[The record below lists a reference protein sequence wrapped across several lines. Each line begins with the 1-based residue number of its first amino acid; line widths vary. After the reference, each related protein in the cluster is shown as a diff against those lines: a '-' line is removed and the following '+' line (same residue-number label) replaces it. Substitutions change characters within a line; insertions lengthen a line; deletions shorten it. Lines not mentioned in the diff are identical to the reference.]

1 LNEYAREE
9 ILKLIEENGGPEGLD
24 LSGKDLPGIKLSRE
38 KIVEELEKARERAPD
53 ETPVWYSKLTGG
65 VNLAGANLQGTKLT
79 DAKLQGAHLINA
91 KLQGAYLGGANL
103 QGARLDGAV
112 LHRANLECA
121 DLREANLAG
130 ASLRGVV
137 LKYCHL
143 ENVDLYGVKSLNGAY
158 FYNVFLDKTRMRRLQ
173 IGEQIGEDLKGR
185 HDEAKEAYLALK
197 NNFAEI
203 GHHNDAAWAYRKER
217 RMEKLT
223 ALQKAKLAWQV
234 RDWKRAIRRYAKVA
248 SDQLE
253 EWVCDYGENVRRVV
267 CSLLA
272 VYVLFTLIY
281 GLTWSVIRVHTT
293 PTAVIREPTRNLVDL
308 ARFSL
313 AAMTTMDLT
322 GLEPR
327 NGLVEL
333 LAGLEALLGIAL
345 TGLLGFVVGNRIR
358 RR

>member
-1 LNEYAREE
+1 MTDYTREE

-38 KIVEELEKARERAPD
+38 KIVEEVEKARERAPD
-53 ETPVWYSKLTGG
+53 ETPVWYSELTGG
-65 VNLAGANLQGTKLT
+65 VNLAGVNLQGTNLV
-79 DAKLQGAHLINA
+79 DAKLQGANLINA
-91 KLQGAYLGGANL
+91 ELQGAYLGGVNL
-103 QGARLDGAV
+103 QGARLDGAR
-112 LHRANLECA
+112 LHGAHLDCA

-173 IGEQIGEDLKGR
+173 IGEQIGEELRGR
-185 HDEAKEAYLALK
+185 HYQAKEAYLALK

-203 GHHNDAAWAYRKER
+203 GHYDDAAWAYCKER

-223 ALQKAKLAWQV
+223 ALQEAKLAWQV
-234 RDWKRAIRRYAKVA
+234 RDWKRALCRYAKVA
-248 SDQLE
+248 RDQLE
-253 EWVCDYGENVRRVV
+253 ECACDYGESVPRVL

-281 GLTWSVIRVHTT
+281 GLTWSVIRVHAT
-293 PTAVIREPTRNLVDL
+293 PTTTIREPTWNLVDL

-313 AAMTTMDLT
+313 GAMTTMDLT

-345 TGLLGFVVGNRIR
+345 TGLLGFVVGNRIGR
-358 RR
+358 R